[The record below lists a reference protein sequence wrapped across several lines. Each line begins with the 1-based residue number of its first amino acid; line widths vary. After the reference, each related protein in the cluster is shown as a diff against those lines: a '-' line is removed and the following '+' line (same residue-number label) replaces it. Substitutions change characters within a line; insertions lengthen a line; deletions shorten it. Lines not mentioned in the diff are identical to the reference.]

1 MVMLLHAAN
10 LNEFFREVLSD
21 LQCQEDTQAY
31 IIGIFGKYRTAT
43 YDLSHYSVGAL
54 FAQARSNHS
63 FFDYQSLGDF
73 IFWQSTVNPE
83 NFQHASKD
91 YYDTIAQLSYDAC
104 YQLINRQWKLYQE
117 LADALPQLEDQVKH
131 RLTTISKESV
141 LLEPN
146 IFLCD
151 D

>member
-1 MVMLLHAAN
+1 MTKASHYDIILAKIFSQFSCFGRRLNNHKCLFIRHSISHFGYMVMLLHAAN

-104 YQLINRQWKLYQE
+104 
-117 LADALPQLEDQVKH
+117 
-131 RLTTISKESV
+131 
-141 LLEPN
+141 
-146 IFLCD
+146 
-151 D
+151 